1 MTTTVSKFMV
11 ARTIVVVMMAWLI
24 AAPPVMAQPTGEA
37 NNENT
42 GLKETLR
49 QQSLDPTSNLKQFQ
63 IQNRFIPSTFGADG
77 YANILTNRIVYPIPA
92 SRALPRQLWRA
103 DFPIVTA
110 PGGLTGLSDIRLL
123 GFGISGTRNVGN
135 WGWWRYGLGPVFV
148 FPTETEDRLGSGKWQ
163 IGPTVGAIL
172 GARKWQLAIII
183 LNPISF
189 AGKSNRPDVNR
200 LIWQPIV
207 SYFLEEGW
215 YLGLQGTPKSVNWEN
230 DAALTFPVSARIGKV
245 FKLRKRYINLFV
257 EPEYTAVHEEEPVP
271 EWSIQLGF
279 NFLFPL

>member
-1 MTTTVSKFMV
+1 MPTAVWIFAFVMRVSLAALSQAHAETTSDEH
-11 ARTIVVVMMAWLI
+11 
-24 AAPPVMAQPTGEA
+24 AQDAEP
-37 NNENT
+37 
-42 GLKETLR
+42 KQTLE
-49 QQSLDPTSNLKQFQ
+49 QKSLDPTADLKQFH
-63 IQNRFIPSTFGADG
+63 IQNRFIPSTFSADG
-77 YANILTNRIVYPIPA
+77 YANILTNRIVYPIRA
-92 SRALPRQLWRA
+92 SRVLPRQVWRA

-110 PGGLTGLSDIRLL
+110 PGGPTGLSDIRLV
-123 GFGISGTRNVGN
+123 GIGISGKRDVGN

-163 IGPTVGAIL
+163 IGPTAGAIL
-172 GARKWQLAIII
+172 GAGKWQLAIII
-183 LNPISF
+183 QNPISF

-200 LIWQPIV
+200 LIWQPV
-207 SYFLEEGW
+207 AVYFLEKGW
-215 YLGLQGTPKSVNWEN
+215 YLGLQGTPKSINWQN

-279 NFLFPL
+279 NFLFP